1 LPPFTEL
8 YDAMKVYRG
17 IDALPEFKN
26 PVVTI
31 GTFDGVHAGHRVI
44 IERIRKRAA
53 EIHGQSI
60 LITFEPHPRL
70 VLGTQNSPLNLLT
83 TLDEKIEL
91 LQQLGIDFLVVVP
104 FTKEFASI
112 SADDY
117 IEDFLINHF
126 HPHSFVIGY
135 DHHFGKHRSGNF
147 RMLEQVKEKFGFQ
160 LEEIPVEE
168 IEQVAVSSTKIRQA
182 LLEGKIQIAND
193 YLCAPYR
200 LQGTVI
206 HGDQR
211 GRLIGFPTANLKA
224 EDPHKLIPAVGVYAV
239 RVTLHDNIYMGMM
252 NIGFR
257 PTVHEQ
263 GSLSLEVHLFNFN
276 ETIYDDI
283 ITVDFIERIRD
294 EQKFDHIDMLVKQL
308 HQDKQVA
315 ISLLS

>member
-1 LPPFTEL
+1 MI
-8 YDAMKVYRG
+8 DSMKVYRG
-17 IDALPEFKN
+17 INALPEFIN

-53 EIHGQSI
+53 EINGQSI

-70 VLGTQNSPLNLLT
+70 VLGTQTSPLNLLT

-104 FTKEFASI
+104 FTKEFASM

-126 HPHSFVIGY
+126 RPHTFVIGY
-135 DHHFGKHRSGNF
+135 DHHFGNHRSGNF
-147 RMLEQVKEKFGFQ
+147 KMLEQVKDKFGFQ

-182 LLEGKIQIAND
+182 LLVGKIQIANE

-200 LQGTVI
+200 LQGKVV
-206 HGDQR
+206 HGDKR
-211 GRLIGFPTANLKA
+211 GRLIGFPTANLIA
-224 EDPHKLIPAVGVYAV
+224 EDSYKLIPAIGVYAV
-239 RVTLHDNIYMGMM
+239 RATVQQKIFKGMM
-252 NIGFR
+252 NIGFC

-263 GSLSLEVHLFNFN
+263 GNLSLEVHLFNFDDS
-276 ETIYDDI
+276 IYDTKMD
-283 ITVDFIERIRD
+283 VFFIDKIRD
-294 EQKFDHIDMLVKQL
+294 EQKFDTIEMLVKQL
-308 HQDKQVA
+308 HQDKQNA
-315 ISLLS
+315 LTMLAD

>member
-1 LPPFTEL
+1 MF
-8 YDAMKVYRG
+8 DSMKVYRG
-17 IDALPEFKN
+17 IDALPPFIN

-53 EIHGQSI
+53 EIKGQSI

-70 VLGTQNSPLNLLT
+70 VLGTQTSPLNLLT

-104 FTKEFASI
+104 FTKEFASM
-112 SADDY
+112 SADNY
-117 IEDFLINHF
+117 IEEFLISHF
-126 HPHSFVIGY
+126 QPHTFVIGY
-135 DHHFGKHRSGNF
+135 DHHFGNHRSGNF
-147 RMLEQVKEKFGFQ
+147 KMLEQVKDKFGFQ

-182 LLEGKIQIAND
+182 LLAGKIQIANE

-200 LQGTVI
+200 LQGKVV
-206 HGDQR
+206 HGDKR
-211 GRLIGFPTANLKA
+211 GRLIGFPTANLIA
-224 EDPHKLIPAVGVYAV
+224 EDSHKLIPEVGVYAV
-239 RVTLHDNIYMGMM
+239 RAIVQQKTFKGMM

-263 GSLSLEVHLFNFN
+263 GSLSLEVHLFDFD
-276 ETIYDDI
+276 ESIYDTKMD
-283 ITVDFIERIRD
+283 VFFIDRIRD
-294 EQKFDHIDMLVKQL
+294 EQKFNTVEILVNQL
-308 HQDKQVA
+308 YQDKQNA
-315 ISLLS
+315 LAMMAD

>member
-1 LPPFTEL
+1 MI
-8 YDAMKVYRG
+8 DSMKVYRG
-17 IDALPEFKN
+17 IDALPPFIN

-53 EIHGQSI
+53 EINGQSI

-70 VLGTQNSPLNLLT
+70 VLGTQTSPLNLLT

-104 FTKEFASI
+104 FTKEFASM

-126 HPHSFVIGY
+126 HPHTFVIGY
-135 DHHFGKHRSGNF
+135 DHHFGNHRSGNF
-147 RMLEQVKEKFGFQ
+147 KMLEQVKDKFGFQ

-182 LLEGKIQIAND
+182 LSAGKIQIANE

-200 LQGTVI
+200 LQGNVV
-206 HGDQR
+206 HGDKR
-211 GRLIGFPTANLKA
+211 GRLIGFPTANLIA

-239 RVTLHDNIYMGMM
+239 RATVQQKTFKGMM

-263 GSLSLEVHLFNFN
+263 GNLSLEVHLFDFN
-276 ETIYDDI
+276 ESIYDTMMD
-283 ITVDFIERIRD
+283 VFFIDRIRD
-294 EQKFDHIDMLVKQL
+294 EQKFDNIEMLVKQL
-308 HQDKQVA
+308 YQDKQDAVA
-315 ISLLS
+315 LLTD